1 MAYNPSYYEN
11 TKYFNLD
18 SRAMAIKRS
27 WEAFKNKRPACA
39 KLLEILFG
47 DGAAAAHINVEGF
60 SETRARMA
68 LEVMG
73 SHTLRHSGDSF
84 KITKM

>member
-1 MAYNPSYYEN
+1 
-11 TKYFNLD
+11 LD